1 MKNFIF
7 EKCENAPVQAIG
19 GRAGSGG
26 GGGWGSVGRRRSIQ
40 VRRISGRDELMMG
53 PH

>member
-26 GGGWGSVGRRRSIQ
+26 GGGWVVWGGGEVYKLDESVEEVS
-40 VRRISGRDELMMG
+40 
-53 PH
+53 